1 MGCPRIKCCP
11 VSLPVGLISA
21 TLGAMQSLFEG
32 LLHAS
37 PLVVICIV
45 FALVF
50 AEDALFIGFVIPGE
64 TAAVIG
70 GVFASQG
77 DLPLWAM
84 ILTVVSAA
92 ILGDTVG
99 YEIGKHLGPRI
110 MRMKILDKRRS
121 RLQQAEDFL
130 ARRGGLAVFLGRF
143 TAFFRA
149 VMPALAGLSQMPY
162 RRFAMW
168 NFTGGI
174 VWGCL
179 FVTIGFVAGNSYEEV
194 ARTFGR
200 GAALVV
206 AGVAVVILIIWQVR
220 KHRAEGGQKAA
231 PPE

>member
-1 MGCPRIKCCP
+1 
-11 VSLPVGLISA
+11 
-21 TLGAMQSLFEG
+21 MQSLFDG

-64 TAAVIG
+64 TAAVVG
-70 GVFASQG
+70 GVFASRG
-77 DLPLWAM
+77 DLPLWGM
-84 ILTVVSAA
+84 ILVVISAA

-110 MRMKILDKRRS
+110 MALKLLDKRREQ
-121 RLQQAEDFL
+121 LQKAEDFL

-149 VMPALAGLSQMPY
+149 VMPALAGLSRMPY
-162 RRFAMW
+162 RRFAIW

-174 VWGCL
+174 IWGGL
-179 FVTIGFVAGNSYEEV
+179 FVTLGFVAGNSYEELAHAV
-194 ARTFGR
+194 GR
-200 GAALVV
+200 GAAVV
-206 AGVAVVILIIWQVR
+206 VGVVVVVILGVWQFR
-220 KHRAEGGQKAA
+220 KHRAAA
-231 PPE
+231 KPTAD

>member
-1 MGCPRIKCCP
+1 
-11 VSLPVGLISA
+11 
-21 TLGAMQSLFEG
+21 MQSLFDG

-64 TAAVIG
+64 TAAVVG
-70 GVFASQG
+70 GVFASRG
-77 DLPLWAM
+77 DIPLWGM
-84 ILTVVSAA
+84 ILVVITAA
-92 ILGDTVG
+92 IIGDTVG

-110 MRMKILDKRRS
+110 MAMKVLDKRRHQ
-121 RLQQAEDFL
+121 LQKAEDFL

-162 RRFAMW
+162 RRFALW

-174 VWGCL
+174 VWGAL
-179 FVTIGFVAGNSYEEV
+179 FVTLGFVAGNSYEELAHTV
-194 ARTFGR
+194 GR
-200 GAALVV
+200 GAAVVV
-206 AGVAVVILIIWQVR
+206 AAVALVILAVWQIR
-220 KHRAEGGQKAA
+220 KHRAAAKPSVEKEGL
-231 PPE
+231 

>member
-1 MGCPRIKCCP
+1 
-11 VSLPVGLISA
+11 
-21 TLGAMQSLFEG
+21 MQSLFDG

-64 TAAVIG
+64 TAAVVG
-70 GVFASQG
+70 GVFASRG
-77 DLPLWAM
+77 SLPLWGM
-84 ILTVVSAA
+84 ILVVISAA

-110 MRMKILDKRRS
+110 MALKLLDKRRTQ
-121 RLQQAEDFL
+121 LQKAEDFL

-149 VMPALAGLSQMPY
+149 VMPALAGLSRMPY
-162 RRFAMW
+162 RRFAIW

-174 VWGCL
+174 IWGAL
-179 FVTIGFVAGNSYEEV
+179 FVTLGFVAGNSYEELAHAV
-194 ARTFGR
+194 GR
-200 GAALVV
+200 GAAVV
-206 AGVAVVILIIWQVR
+206 VGAVVVVILAVWQIR
-220 KHRAEGGQKAA
+220 KHRTAA
-231 PPE
+231 KPTAD

>member
-1 MGCPRIKCCP
+1 
-11 VSLPVGLISA
+11 
-21 TLGAMQSLFEG
+21 MQSLFEG

-37 PLVVICIV
+37 PLVVVCIV

-84 ILTVVSAA
+84 ITVVVSAA

-99 YEIGKHLGPRI
+99 YEIGKHLGPHI
-110 MRMKILDKRRS
+110 MRMKILDKRRA
-121 RLQQAEDFL
+121 RLQHAEDFL

-162 RRFAMW
+162 RRFATW

-174 VWGCL
+174 VWGSL

-194 ARTFGR
+194 ARIFGR

-206 AGVAVVILIIWQVR
+206 AGIAVVILVVWQVR
-220 KHRAEGGQKAA
+220 KHRAEGRPKAV
-231 PPE
+231 PRE

>member
-1 MGCPRIKCCP
+1 
-11 VSLPVGLISA
+11 
-21 TLGAMQSLFEG
+21 MQSLFDG

-64 TAAVIG
+64 TAAVVG
-70 GVFASQG
+70 GVFASRG
-77 DLPLWAM
+77 DLPLWGM
-84 ILTVVSAA
+84 ILVVISAA

-110 MRMKILDKRRS
+110 MALKLLDKRRAQ
-121 RLQQAEDFL
+121 LQKAEDFL

-149 VMPALAGLSQMPY
+149 VMPALAGLSRMPY
-162 RRFAMW
+162 RRFAIW

-174 VWGCL
+174 IWGGL
-179 FVTIGFVAGNSYEEV
+179 FVTLGFVAGNSYEELAHAV
-194 ARTFGR
+194 GR
-200 GAALVV
+200 GAAVV
-206 AGVAVVILIIWQVR
+206 VGVVVVVILGVWQFR
-220 KHRAEGGQKAA
+220 KHRAAA
-231 PPE
+231 KPTAD

>member
-1 MGCPRIKCCP
+1 
-11 VSLPVGLISA
+11 
-21 TLGAMQSLFEG
+21 MQSLFDG

-64 TAAVIG
+64 TAAVVG
-70 GVFASQG
+70 GVFASRG
-77 DLPLWAM
+77 DLPLWGM
-84 ILTVVSAA
+84 ILVVISAA

-110 MRMKILDKRRS
+110 MALKLLDKRRAQ
-121 RLQQAEDFL
+121 LQKAEDFL

-149 VMPALAGLSQMPY
+149 VMPALAGLSRMPY
-162 RRFAMW
+162 RRFAIW

-174 VWGCL
+174 IWGGL
-179 FVTIGFVAGNSYEEV
+179 FVTLGFIAGNSYEELAHAV
-194 ARTFGR
+194 GR
-200 GAALVV
+200 GAAVV
-206 AGVAVVILIIWQVR
+206 VGAVVVVILAVWQIR
-220 KHRAEGGQKAA
+220 KHRAAA
-231 PPE
+231 KPTAD

>member
-1 MGCPRIKCCP
+1 
-11 VSLPVGLISA
+11 
-21 TLGAMQSLFEG
+21 MQSLFDG

-64 TAAVIG
+64 TAAVVG
-70 GVFASQG
+70 GVFASRG
-77 DLPLWAM
+77 SLPLWGM
-84 ILTVVSAA
+84 ILVVISAA

-110 MRMKILDKRRS
+110 MALKLLDKRRTQ
-121 RLQQAEDFL
+121 LQKAEDFL

-149 VMPALAGLSQMPY
+149 VMPALAGLSRMPY
-162 RRFAMW
+162 RRFAVW

-174 VWGCL
+174 IWGAL
-179 FVTIGFVAGNSYEEV
+179 FVTLGFVAGNSYEELAHAV
-194 ARTFGR
+194 GR

-206 AGVAVVILIIWQVR
+206 GAVVVVILAVWQIR
-220 KHRAEGGQKAA
+220 KHRTAA
-231 PPE
+231 KPTAD

>member
-1 MGCPRIKCCP
+1 
-11 VSLPVGLISA
+11 
-21 TLGAMQSLFEG
+21 MQSLFDG

-64 TAAVIG
+64 TAAVVG
-70 GVFASQG
+70 GVFASRG
-77 DLPLWAM
+77 DLPLWGM
-84 ILTVVSAA
+84 ILVVISAA

-110 MRMKILDKRRS
+110 MALKLLDKRRAQ
-121 RLQQAEDFL
+121 LQKAEDFL

-149 VMPALAGLSQMPY
+149 VMPALAGLSRMPY
-162 RRFAMW
+162 RRFAIW

-174 VWGCL
+174 IWGAL
-179 FVTIGFVAGNSYEEV
+179 FVTLGFVAGNSYEELAHAV
-194 ARTFGR
+194 GR
-200 GAALVV
+200 GAAVV
-206 AGVAVVILIIWQVR
+206 VGAVVVVILAVWQIR
-220 KHRAEGGQKAA
+220 KHRAAA
-231 PPE
+231 KPTAD

>member
-1 MGCPRIKCCP
+1 
-11 VSLPVGLISA
+11 
-21 TLGAMQSLFEG
+21 MQSLFDG

-64 TAAVIG
+64 TAAVVG
-70 GVFASQG
+70 GVFASRG
-77 DLPLWAM
+77 DLPLWGM
-84 ILTVVSAA
+84 ILVVISAA

-110 MRMKILDKRRS
+110 MALKLLDKRRAQ
-121 RLQQAEDFL
+121 LQKAEDFL

-149 VMPALAGLSQMPY
+149 VMPALAGLSRMPY
-162 RRFAMW
+162 RRFAIW

-174 VWGCL
+174 IWGAL
-179 FVTIGFVAGNSYEEV
+179 FVTLGFIAGNSYEELAHAV
-194 ARTFGR
+194 GR
-200 GAALVV
+200 GAAVV
-206 AGVAVVILIIWQVR
+206 VGAVVVVILAVWQIR
-220 KHRAEGGQKAA
+220 KHRAAA
-231 PPE
+231 KPTAD

>member
-1 MGCPRIKCCP
+1 
-11 VSLPVGLISA
+11 
-21 TLGAMQSLFEG
+21 MQSLFDG

-64 TAAVIG
+64 TAAVVG
-70 GVFASQG
+70 GVFASRG
-77 DLPLWAM
+77 DLPLWGM
-84 ILTVVSAA
+84 ILVVISAA

-110 MRMKILDKRRS
+110 MALKLLDKRRTQ
-121 RLQQAEDFL
+121 LQKAEDFL

-149 VMPALAGLSQMPY
+149 VMPALAGLSRMPY
-162 RRFAMW
+162 RRFAIW

-174 VWGCL
+174 FWGAL
-179 FVTIGFVAGNSYEEV
+179 FVTLGFIAGNSYEELAHTV
-194 ARTFGR
+194 GR

-206 AGVAVVILIIWQVR
+206 GAVVAVILVVWQIR
-220 KHRAEGGQKAA
+220 KHRAAA
-231 PPE
+231 KPTAD

>member
-1 MGCPRIKCCP
+1 
-11 VSLPVGLISA
+11 
-21 TLGAMQSLFEG
+21 MQSLFDG

-64 TAAVIG
+64 TAAVVG
-70 GVFASQG
+70 GVFASRG
-77 DLPLWAM
+77 DLPLWGM
-84 ILTVVSAA
+84 IPVVISAA

-110 MRMKILDKRRS
+110 MALKLLDKRRAQ
-121 RLQQAEDFL
+121 LQKAEDFL

-149 VMPALAGLSQMPY
+149 VMPALAGLSRMPY
-162 RRFAMW
+162 RRFAIW

-174 VWGCL
+174 IWGAL
-179 FVTIGFVAGNSYEEV
+179 FVTLGFVAGNSYEELAHAV
-194 ARTFGR
+194 GR
-200 GAALVV
+200 GAAVV
-206 AGVAVVILIIWQVR
+206 VGVVVVVILGVWQFR
-220 KHRAEGGQKAA
+220 KHRAAA
-231 PPE
+231 KPTAD

>member
-1 MGCPRIKCCP
+1 
-11 VSLPVGLISA
+11 
-21 TLGAMQSLFEG
+21 MQSLFDG

-64 TAAVIG
+64 TAAVVG
-70 GVFASQG
+70 GVFASRG
-77 DLPLWAM
+77 DLPLWGM
-84 ILTVVSAA
+84 ILVVISAA

-110 MRMKILDKRRS
+110 MALKLLDKRRAQ
-121 RLQQAEDFL
+121 LQKAEDFL

-149 VMPALAGLSQMPY
+149 VMPALAGLSRMPY
-162 RRFAMW
+162 RRFAIW

-174 VWGCL
+174 IWGAL
-179 FVTIGFVAGNSYEEV
+179 FVTLGFVAGNSYEELAHAV
-194 ARTFGR
+194 GR
-200 GAALVV
+200 GAAVV
-206 AGVAVVILIIWQVR
+206 VGVVVVVLLGVWQFR
-220 KHRAEGGQKAA
+220 KHRAAA
-231 PPE
+231 KPTAE

>member
-1 MGCPRIKCCP
+1 
-11 VSLPVGLISA
+11 
-21 TLGAMQSLFEG
+21 MQSLFDG

-64 TAAVIG
+64 TAAVVG
-70 GVFASQG
+70 GVFASRG
-77 DLPLWAM
+77 DLPLWGM
-84 ILTVVSAA
+84 ILVVISAA

-110 MRMKILDKRRS
+110 MALKLLDKRRTQ
-121 RLQQAEDFL
+121 LQKAEDFL

-149 VMPALAGLSQMPY
+149 VMPALAGLSRMPY
-162 RRFAMW
+162 RRFAIW

-174 VWGCL
+174 IWGAL
-179 FVTIGFVAGNSYEEV
+179 FVTLGFVAGNSYEELAHAV
-194 ARTFGR
+194 GR
-200 GAALVV
+200 GAAVV
-206 AGVAVVILIIWQVR
+206 VGAVVVVILAVWQIR
-220 KHRAEGGQKAA
+220 KHRAAA
-231 PPE
+231 KPTAD

>member
-1 MGCPRIKCCP
+1 
-11 VSLPVGLISA
+11 
-21 TLGAMQSLFEG
+21 MQSLFDG

-64 TAAVIG
+64 TAAVVG
-70 GVFASQG
+70 GVFASRG
-77 DLPLWAM
+77 DLPLWGM
-84 ILTVVSAA
+84 ILVVISAA

-99 YEIGKHLGPRI
+99 YEIGKHLGPRV
-110 MRMKILDKRRS
+110 MALKILDKRRAQ
-121 RLQQAEDFL
+121 LQKAEDFL

-149 VMPALAGLSQMPY
+149 VMPALAGLSRMPY
-162 RRFAMW
+162 RRFAIW

-174 VWGCL
+174 FWGGL
-179 FVTIGFVAGNSYEEV
+179 FVTLGFIAGNSYEEL
-194 ARTFGR
+194 ARTVGR

-206 AGVAVVILIIWQVR
+206 AAVVVVILVVWQIR
-220 KHRAEGGQKAA
+220 KHRAAA
-231 PPE
+231 KPTAD

>member
-1 MGCPRIKCCP
+1 
-11 VSLPVGLISA
+11 
-21 TLGAMQSLFEG
+21 MQSLFDG

-64 TAAVIG
+64 TAAVVG
-70 GVFASQG
+70 GVFASRG
-77 DLPLWAM
+77 DLPLWGM
-84 ILTVVSAA
+84 ILVVISAA

-110 MRMKILDKRRS
+110 MALKVLDKRRAQ
-121 RLQQAEDFL
+121 LQKAEDFL

-149 VMPALAGLSQMPY
+149 VMPALAGLSRMPY
-162 RRFAMW
+162 RRFAIW

-174 VWGCL
+174 IWGGL
-179 FVTIGFVAGNSYEEV
+179 FVTLGFVAGNSYEELAHAV
-194 ARTFGR
+194 GR
-200 GAALVV
+200 GAAVV
-206 AGVAVVILIIWQVR
+206 VGAVVVVILAVWQFR
-220 KHRAEGGQKAA
+220 KHRAAA
-231 PPE
+231 KPTAD

>member
-1 MGCPRIKCCP
+1 
-11 VSLPVGLISA
+11 
-21 TLGAMQSLFEG
+21 MQSLFDG

-64 TAAVIG
+64 TAAVVG
-70 GVFASQG
+70 GVFASRG
-77 DLPLWAM
+77 DLPLWGM
-84 ILTVVSAA
+84 ILVVISAA

-110 MRMKILDKRRS
+110 IALKLLDKRRAQ
-121 RLQQAEDFL
+121 LQKAEDFL

-149 VMPALAGLSQMPY
+149 VMPALAGLSRMPY
-162 RRFAMW
+162 RRFAIW

-174 VWGCL
+174 IWGAL
-179 FVTIGFVAGNSYEEV
+179 FVTLGFVAGNSYEELAHAV
-194 ARTFGR
+194 GR
-200 GAALVV
+200 GAAVV
-206 AGVAVVILIIWQVR
+206 VGVVVVVILGVWQFR
-220 KHRAEGGQKAA
+220 KHRAAA
-231 PPE
+231 KPTAD

>member
-1 MGCPRIKCCP
+1 
-11 VSLPVGLISA
+11 
-21 TLGAMQSLFEG
+21 MQSLFDG

-64 TAAVIG
+64 TAAVVG
-70 GVFASQG
+70 GVFASRG
-77 DLPLWAM
+77 DLPLWGM
-84 ILTVVSAA
+84 ILVVISAA

-110 MRMKILDKRRS
+110 MALKLLDKRRAQ
-121 RLQQAEDFL
+121 LQKAEDFL

-149 VMPALAGLSQMPY
+149 VMPALAGLSRMPY
-162 RRFAMW
+162 RRFAIW

-174 VWGCL
+174 IWGAL
-179 FVTIGFVAGNSYEEV
+179 FVTLGFVAGNSYEELAHAV
-194 ARTFGR
+194 GR
-200 GAALVV
+200 GAAVV
-206 AGVAVVILIIWQVR
+206 VGVVVVVILGVWQFR
-220 KHRAEGGQKAA
+220 KHRAAA
-231 PPE
+231 KPTAD